1 MRCREGDNRAI
12 LDEHSAC
19 TACSSQ
25 ERRRRMRALLSP
37 SLPYPPPKPKGL
49 TLPNAF
55 EVFSGRWVGS
65 RLIGERVESEG
76 GGLGPRARLHRGLG
90 RRCRGAPRIRSEF

>member
-25 ERRRRMRALLSP
+25 ERRRRMKSSPLTKSALSP
-37 SLPYPPPKPKGL
+37 SKPKGL

-55 EVFSGRWVGS
+55 EVYSGRWVGS

-76 GGLGPRARLHRGLG
+76 VA
-90 RRCRGAPRIRSEF
+90 